1 MSSKHIVQTFGFDE
15 VNKYDEAKCNGSA
28 HTSHDIRS
36 NPQFAPELKDI
47 QKRIK
52 RRHKQADFL
61 WVSISEFAVRLS
73 PKSLCYDARVT
84 YLENAGYLVLNV
96 STCREKALPYEQDR
110 HFNLAWN
117 QKSFASVTVNPARV
131 AKIINSTVSITQ
143 DTVLQSAMNKTLRR
157 FEGGLVNAQEKLK
170 KLTRRVF
177 GRMPDSEKDGALLE
191 YCLASME
198 GRAVVSSVVANAK
211 ERVTKYLTA
220 KKDLGYSID
229 VCTGQAVLALYKF
242 QDEHRIHYTY
252 GDSGNRF
259 KGYVP
264 DVNELP
270 KEVLSKL
277 AVLQTTG
284 TAGMDDLDQ
293 YYGTK
298 VLDSVGCVYDTDRD
312 DMAFIEDAMCV
323 FVSPSTLQEVATLAN

>member
-28 HTSHDIRS
+28 YTSHDINS

-52 RRHKQADFL
+52 RRHKQASFL

-96 STCREKALPYEQDR
+96 STYREKALPYEQDR

-131 AKIINSTVSITQ
+131 AKIINSTVSVTQ
-143 DTVLQSAMNKTLRR
+143 DTVLHSALNKTLSR
-157 FEGGLVNAQEKLK
+157 FEGGLVNAQEKMK
-170 KLTRRVF
+170 RLTRTVF
-177 GRMPDSEKDGALLE
+177 GRMPESEKDGVLLE

-211 ERVTKYLTA
+211 EKVTKYLTT

-229 VCTGQAVLALYKF
+229 VCNGQAVLALYKF
-242 QDEHRIHYTY
+242 QDEHRIHYVY
-252 GDSGNRF
+252 GDRKQGS
-259 KGYVP
+259 VP

-284 TAGMDDLDQ
+284 IAGMDDLDR

-298 VLDSVGCVYDTDRD
+298 VLDSVGCIYDTDRD

>member
-28 HTSHDIRS
+28 YTSHDINS

-52 RRHKQADFL
+52 RRHKQASFL

-96 STCREKALPYEQDR
+96 STYREKALPYEQDR
-110 HFNLAWN
+110 HFCLSWN
-117 QKSFASVTVNPARV
+117 KKSFASVTVNPARV
-131 AKIINSTVSITQ
+131 AKIVNSTVSVTQ
-143 DTVLQSAMNKTLRR
+143 DTVLHNTLNRTLSR
-157 FEGGLVNAQEKLK
+157 FEGGLVNAQEKMK

-177 GRMPDSEKDGALLE
+177 GGMSDSERDGALLE
-191 YCLASME
+191 YCLASMDD
-198 GRAVVSSVVANAK
+198 RAVASGVVANAK
-211 ERVTKYLTA
+211 ERVTKYLTT
-220 KKDLGYSID
+220 KKDLGYSIEA
-229 VCTGQAVLALYKF
+229 CNGQAVLALYKF
-242 QDEHRIHYTY
+242 KDSDRIHYAY
-252 GDSGNRF
+252 EDRKLGS
-259 KGYVP
+259 VS

-284 TAGMDDLDQ
+284 TAGMDDLES

-298 VLDSVGCVYDTDRD
+298 VLDSIGCIYDTDRD
-312 DMAFIEDAMCV
+312 KDDMSFIEDAMCV